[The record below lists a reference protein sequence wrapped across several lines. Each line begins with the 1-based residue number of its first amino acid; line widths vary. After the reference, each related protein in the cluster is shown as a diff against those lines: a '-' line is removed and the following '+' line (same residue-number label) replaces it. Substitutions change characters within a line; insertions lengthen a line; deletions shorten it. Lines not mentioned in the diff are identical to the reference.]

1 MKQTRRELVSISSQF
16 QRAPLERGASAR
28 MVPRSLWETGHGFS
42 LEIDEH
48 EEGLFGADCVDGMRV
63 TFDSDGFKPEKEFW
77 CSFI

>member
-1 MKQTRRELVSISSQF
+1 
-16 QRAPLERGASAR
+16 